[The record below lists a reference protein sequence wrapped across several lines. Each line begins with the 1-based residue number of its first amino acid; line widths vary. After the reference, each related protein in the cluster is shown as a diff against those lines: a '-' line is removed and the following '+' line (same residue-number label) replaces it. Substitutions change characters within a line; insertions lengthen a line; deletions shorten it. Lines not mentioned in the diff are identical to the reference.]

1 MNFFFFWESAC
12 QESTLASAAGQE
24 RSDPGR
30 VNRLRLRLLSFMMKM
45 GGRGAFVYRL
55 SLRAYTWG
63 GPEPGAGDGAEN
75 GAGATRFCSNIKK
88 TCE

>member
-1 MNFFFFWESAC
+1 MNFFFFLESAC
-12 QESTLASAAGQE
+12 LESTLASAPGQE

-63 GPEPGAGDGAEN
+63 ALSLVLETEQRTEQVPPASAL
-75 GAGATRFCSNIKK
+75 T
-88 TCE
+88 